1 MPKKKKKDKQNK
13 VVHPKNQDKK
23 RSAKKKPPAIP
34 PSKHEASLA
43 HYVIVRGYRRRPIER
58 VAPCIDA
65 MNHKL
70 QVVRMCCEAL
80 DCELLG
86 LDGEEVYDGLSRIVY
101 EIINEFDEAKEVL
114 RDELSRLAP
123 RL

>member
-1 MPKKKKKDKQNK
+1 MSKKKDKHK
-13 VVHPKNQDKK
+13 KTARPKDE
-23 RSAKKKPPAIP
+23 RASLPAIP
-34 PSKHEASLA
+34 PSEHEQSLA
-43 HYVIVRGYRRRPIER
+43 HYVVVPGRRRRPIER
-58 VAPCIDA
+58 VAPCIDT

-86 LDGEEVYDGLSRIVY
+86 LDGEEAYEGLSRIVY
-101 EIINEFDEAKEVL
+101 EIIGELDEAKEVL